1 MTRKDATLS
10 GEAVAIV
17 GFINNTSW
25 SALDVPFVDPA
36 GHEIVIAIVKATL
49 LVRPD
54 GRLVAAD
61 EQTPLRLNDVPW
73 DAENPRS
80 SLRYPTDVCPTKC
93 GTDVVV
99 IGAAVSRTP
108 VTSVDVAVKVRDQV
122 APLVVHGERFYYRSA
137 VRLLIGPAATFTHK
151 PIVYERA
158 FGGASDDWSI
168 VEAQNPAGVGIA
180 KCAADLD
187 GTPAPQI
194 EHPAR
199 PHKSAGDKHPPM
211 GFGAIMSHWSP
222 RKDHAGTFD
231 DAWRERRMPLLPLD
245 FDARFWNVAHPTL
258 LFAEPLVAG
267 DVIAIMG
274 MTLDPPLRFELADL
288 KVAIRARS
296 DESRAQTVRP
306 VIDTVIVEP
315 TTRRVEL
322 TMRHAFRV
330 GRGRDVL
337 RELVVDGA

>member
-1 MTRKDATLS
+1 
-10 GEAVAIV
+10 
-17 GFINNTSW
+17 
-25 SALDVPFVDPA
+25 
-36 GHEIVIAIVKATL
+36 
-49 LVRPD
+49 
-54 GRLVAAD
+54 
-61 EQTPLRLNDVPW
+61 
-73 DAENPRS
+73 
-80 SLRYPTDVCPTKC
+80 
-93 GTDVVV
+93 
-99 IGAAVSRTP
+99 
-108 VTSVDVAVKVRDQV
+108 
-122 APLVVHGERFYYRSA
+122 
-137 VRLLIGPAATFTHK
+137 
-151 PIVYERA
+151 
-158 FGGASDDWSI
+158 
-168 VEAQNPAGVGIA
+168 
-180 KCAADLD
+180 
-187 GTPAPQI
+187 
-194 EHPAR
+194 
-199 PHKSAGDKHPPM
+199 
-211 GFGAIMSHWSP
+211 
-222 RKDHAGTFD
+222 
-231 DAWRERRMPLLPLD
+231 MPLLPLD